1 MGRTQ
6 SGHLKN
12 DLDIDAWGRQ
22 KAVIDR
28 SLFHGLFTFNV
39 PVTTWYE
46 TINDSISSTITNCT
60 SVDGALKVLSG
71 ATAAD
76 DTYLRTY
83 KNPRYEPNRGML
95 YSTAM
100 WFNDPD
106 ALMIRRF
113 GQFTADSGVFFELV
127 GFGDSSALF
136 GVVRTTVGGVTTD
149 TKYGI
154 RQDIR
159 DNEFDLSKGN
169 VFDIQWQWRGV
180 GNYVF
185 FVNLKEVISTG
196 YLGTLTQLSMYNPAI
211 PLAFESINGGDND
224 PMYFGCVDV
233 TSEGGGDNGKT
244 YGSIGVDNNT
254 GQLAIT
260 GYNQPVIAVR
270 SKTHIGSLINTRDT
284 LSLLASAYSDQKSVF
299 RIWTT
304 RDFTA
309 VTDGTQTWSDYGD
322 GHLEEMVFDGD
333 ATFDTAKAELI
344 FTCRVNIDETY
355 ATSAL
360 FEGRTEIWQTPGDMF
375 VFTLHRETGQACNVG
390 VTYEFAEEI

>member
-1 MGRTQ
+1 MGRGQ

-71 ATAAD
+71 ATLAD

-136 GVVRTTVGGVTTD
+136 GVVRTTIGGVTTD
-149 TKYGI
+149 AKYGI

-159 DNEFDLSKGN
+159 GNEFDLSKGN

-196 YLGTLTQLSMYNPAI
+196 YLGTLTRLSMYNPAI

-244 YGSIGVDNNT
+244 YGSIGVDNDT

-284 LSLLASAYSDQKSVF
+284 VALLASAYSDQKSVF

-355 ATSAL
+355 AMSAL

-375 VFTLHRETGQACNVG
+375 VFTMHRETGAGMNAG

>member
-1 MGRTQ
+1 MGRGQ

-71 ATAAD
+71 ATLAD

-136 GVVRTTVGGVTTD
+136 GVVRTTIGGVTTD

-159 DNEFDLSKGN
+159 GNEFDLSKGN

-196 YLGTLTQLSMYNPAI
+196 YLGTLTRLSMYNPAI

-244 YGSIGVDNNT
+244 YGSIGVDNDT
-254 GQLAIT
+254 GQIAIT

-284 LSLLASAYSDQKSVF
+284 VALLASAYSDQKSVF